1 MWVFLQKFC
10 RDRQYQWY
18 THGLIFWPKSSVFY
32 GYGKLWQQQTEGHHK
47 LVAFL
52 EMCMNILHATHDE
65 VTHKGY
71 FAMSAH
77 IAEHFWWPNMLS
89 DIALFV
95 KTCLLCQLQQT
106 QQILILPMVPLPAPL
121 QKCIWTPCIS
131 LPLDASS
138 TSYRVT
144 ALSLTGW
151 NSDVFMQR
159 QHTYW
164 VNGSTKTSFVSGEHS
179 PRSSPTMGLH
189 LSKLVNNCWRSTTLI
204 TSVFQDTIHGWTVL
218 LSDLTSIQ
226 QALFKV
232 ALGDQLHRSQ
242 SAHSVFWAD
251 HIMTWCCM
259 GCSPYFTTTGTHPI
273 LLIDIVETSYLIPPP
288 DAPLSS
294 TELIANRALTL
305 QKWHNQ
311 VAKLHSKVYT
321 ACVQATICFK
331 QDHTNII
338 KDFNFQ
344 PGDLVL
350 TCNTAIE
357 KALSCKMHARYL
369 GPLIVIS
376 RNQGKVYIL
385 AELDGS
391 VLEQLV
397 ATFWVL
403 PFFARKTIPIADL
416 HSFID
421 ISQTRL
427 TKMEASYGQGNNNYK
442 APLDFNGD
450 NSDDINESSPN
461 SNWPPSR
468 LGTVSILVRG
478 RGTTK
483 YHSFFQDFK
492 EHSFHIQI
500 SYYTCNMT
508 FYNIFS
514 VSTLL
519 NHPF

>member
-1 MWVFLQKFC
+1 MAAANRGSSQVGCFPGNVHEHPSCNPWWGHSQGILCNECSHYWTLLVT
-10 RDRQYQWY
+10 QYAVRHCPVCEDLPSLP
-18 THGLIFWPKSSVFY
+18 TATNSADPHTANGSSPCTFAKMHMDTMHLPASGCFKYIV
-32 GYGKLWQQQTEGHHK
+32 QGHCTLSHW
-47 LVAFL
+47 L
-52 EMCMNILHATHDE
+52 EFRCLHAET
-65 VTHKGY
+65 
-71 FAMSAH
+71 AH
-77 IAEHFWWPNMLS
+77 ILS
-89 DIALFV
+89 EWIYQDILCQWGTLSEIVTNNGPAFV
-95 KTCLLCQLQQT
+95 KACEQLLKKYH
-106 QQILILPMVPLPAPL
+106 INHI
-121 QKCIWTPCIS
+121 CIS
-131 LPLDASS
+131 G
-138 TSYRVT
+138 Y
-144 ALSLTGW
+144 
-151 NSDVFMQR
+151 NS
-159 QHTYW
+159 W
-164 VNGSTKTSFVSGEHS
+164 VNS
-179 PRSSPTMGLH
+179 
-189 LSKLVNNCWRSTTLI
+189 LVEWPHFN
-204 TSVFQDTIHGWTVL
+204 
-218 LSDLTSIQ
+218 IQ

-232 ALGDQLHRSQ
+232 ALGDQSHRSQ

-391 VLEQLV
+391 VLDQLV

-421 ISQTRL
+421 ISQTWL

-468 LGTVSILVRG
+468 LGTVSILRVLLV
-478 RGTTK
+478 
-483 YHSFFQDFK
+483 Y
-492 EHSFHIQI
+492 QI
-500 SYYTCNMT
+500 RTRLFPWARSIKFST
-508 FYNIFS
+508 IFW
-514 VSTLL
+514 VYWYR
-519 NHPF
+519 